1 MQNFCSSHL
10 ACCAP
15 HITGQ
20 LHSLLLSDHSLASWL
35 SSLLLASAD
44 TMNFTTQMSLSFVL
58 LPGLVHD
65 YASMSII
72 LGYSSPQIWF
82 LHSAIAKTR
91 LVAFSLFLHKNSFIL
106 QPWGKD
112 FFFFLKKSNLNVYL
126 IVGKELA
133 PMKMLAEVSAAKHNS
148 FYKSARKPG
157 GRWQFLNNSQLHF
170 LGKYLL
176 MCPDNNVLWKC
187 VCTMSLTKA
196 SLLTWTQLGTALE
209 QCLTHKLLS
218 SSNNKITSRIQLWT
232 KQPSQ
237 ITFTWGE
244 KKKVS

>member
-1 MQNFCSSHL
+1 
-10 ACCAP
+10 
-15 HITGQ
+15 
-20 LHSLLLSDHSLASWL
+20 
-35 SSLLLASAD
+35 
-44 TMNFTTQMSLSFVL
+44 
-58 LPGLVHD
+58 
-65 YASMSII
+65 
-72 LGYSSPQIWF
+72 
-82 LHSAIAKTR
+82 
-91 LVAFSLFLHKNSFIL
+91 
-106 QPWGKD
+106 
-112 FFFFLKKSNLNVYL
+112 
-126 IVGKELA
+126 
-133 PMKMLAEVSAAKHNS
+133 MLAEVSAAKHNS

-244 KKKVS
+244 KKKFLKEDLPLTYKTSNMNACSGICDTAPVISECFPHGFCQVAQEWSFKSLCKVSDFCPTSKMEICLYSALLGAQQ